1 MKNEALLNATHD
13 IDFLIQDLHRSQSDN
28 ELLNHMLVGL
38 IEKAVELGRE
48 IAIANEVINGD
59 KE

>member
-28 ELLNHMLVGL
+28 ELLNHILTGL
-38 IEKAVELGRE
+38 IEKAVDLGQ
-48 IAIANEVINGD
+48 AIKILNEYINGD